1 MEATTYTIELKYNSH
16 ELKVTGIY
24 DGTTFKTT
32 TVEPLHKEGAIV
44 IPSFED
50 LNEYIVNKKF
60 KKK

>member
-24 DGTTFKTT
+24 DGITFETKA
-32 TVEPLHKEGAIV
+32 VEPLYEGGAIV

>member
-1 MEATTYTIELKYNSH
+1 MDSTPYTIELKYNSY
-16 ELKVTGIY
+16 ELKVIGTY
-24 DGTTFKTT
+24 DGSTFKTEN
-32 TVEPLHKEGAIV
+32 VEPLYEGGVIV